1 MMMQLQLFPPR
12 ATPGAPLPGKVRSE
26 AKNLLAS
33 LLIAVAGANS
43 KKRQPRGKDGH
54 E

>member
-1 MMMQLQLFPPR
+1 MTQLQLFPPP
-12 ATPGAPLPGKVRSE
+12 AAPSAPLPGKVRAE
-26 AKNLLAS
+26 AKSLLAS
-33 LLIAVAGANS
+33 LLIAVTEA